1 MELIQQKL
9 ETLDRLKRVTI
20 GETIDVWSRLP
31 CDGSLTKEEAIAL
44 AARIRAANMMYEALA
59 LAVLALD
66 GKWSNTD
73 ANKYII
79 EALELAND
87 SSKTLN
93 YQEFQILTEDAIKNL
108 LS

>member
-1 MELIQQKL
+1 M
-9 ETLDRLKRVTI
+9 V
-20 GETIDVWSRLP
+20 GPAIDVWPELP
-31 CDGSLTKEEAIAL
+31 SETIKTKEEAIVI
-44 AARIRAANMMYEALA
+44 AARIRAANMMYEALGVA
-59 LAVLALD
+59 LLALD
-66 GKWSNTD
+66 GKWGSTD
-73 ANKYII
+73 AKKYII